1 MRKKWIVPAA
11 LLAIVLS
18 LSTYAFAATAGTLD
32 LNLVSA
38 TRIQPP
44 AGATT
49 TGGKV
54 AKVEWMGETVTRPVG
69 KKATLVSGVD
79 LFKLTL
85 VSSSYS
91 DRIRIEVLWTDP
103 QNAGQVLNNPN
114 SYIRARVYYYGG
126 PGGGWPTC
134 DAADQRLV
142 TVTALNDTTVCPTTS
157 VTDFGEAILTKR
169 GSARYLMPSTAG
181 QDTLWVLGDIVVP
194 GGVPAGQQSQLSGLG
209 FVATVLQR

>member
-32 LNLVSA
+32 LNLVVA
-38 TRIQPP
+38 TRIQAP
-44 AGATT
+44 AGAAT

-114 SYIRARVYYYGG
+114 SYIRARVYYNNSS
-126 PGGGWPTC
+126 C
-134 DAADQRLV
+134 DAADQRFV
-142 TVTALNDTTVCPTTS
+142 TVTELNDTTVCPTAS

-169 GSARYLMPSTAG
+169 ASARYLMPSTAG
-181 QDTLWVLGDIVVP
+181 QTTLWVLGDIVVP